1 MGTETNFFDGEGV
14 ARPKI
19 VEALRALPNPPH
31 DPELLARFIDGHAGV
46 DIDFSL
52 IGLDAQLRAAR
63 TATFEALGCMKAVAE
78 MIAPL
83 HKQHSELN
91 LLEIAIADSVESQKH
106 DHDAAVY
113 VDRLSRAVQL
123 FAEIPL
129 RKNLTAFG
137 GKPLNDQTV
146 YSVVCAVQAYYERL
160 GMPFRGAPRRTE
172 TADGPIYPIHSPQAR
187 LTKAVLDLLGFPIP
201 EPALATHMSNARK
214 NAANLR
220 SLPSTP

>member
-1 MGTETNFFDGEGV
+1 MGTEANFFDREGV

-19 VEALRALPNPPH
+19 VEALRALPDPPH

-46 DIDFSL
+46 DIDLSL
-52 IGLDAQLRAAR
+52 IGFDAQIRAAR
-63 TATFEALGCMKAVAE
+63 TAMFEALGCMKAVAE
-78 MIAPL
+78 MIEPL
-83 HKQHSELN
+83 RKRHPELD
-91 LLEIAIADSVESQKH
+91 LLEIAIAELVENQKL
-106 DHDAAVY
+106 DHDDAVY
-113 VDRLSRAVQL
+113 VDQLSSAVQL
-123 FAEIPL
+123 IAKIPL
-129 RKNLTAFG
+129 RKDLTAFG

-146 YSVVCAVQAYYERL
+146 YRVVCAVQAYYERL
-160 GMPFRGAPRRTE
+160 GIPFLGAPRRTE
-172 TADGPIYPIHSPQAR
+172 TANGKIYPIHSPQAR